1 MHRSNHI
8 VYLVKIF
15 LFAILGSEFCECC
28 WGGEVGGQG
37 PRQHPELLM
46 ETGGYRGTGAV
57 TADPVP
63 PRLPGPT
70 RTYYFGAAGDG
81 LSFFFLTAVAVVS
94 PGE

>member
-15 LFAILGSEFCECC
+15 LFAILGSEFLLVLLG
-28 WGGEVGGQG
+28 GGEVGGQG

-81 LSFFFLTAVAVVS
+81 LSFFFLTAVAS

>member
-1 MHRSNHI
+1 
-8 VYLVKIF
+8 
-15 LFAILGSEFCECC
+15 
-28 WGGEVGGQG
+28 
-37 PRQHPELLM
+37 M

-81 LSFFFLTAVAVVS
+81 LSFFFLTAVAS

>member
-1 MHRSNHI
+1 M
-8 VYLVKIF
+8 L
-15 LFAILGSEFCECC
+15 LG
-28 WGGEVGGQG
+28 GGEVGGQG

>member
-1 MHRSNHI
+1 
-8 VYLVKIF
+8 
-15 LFAILGSEFCECC
+15 
-28 WGGEVGGQG
+28 
-37 PRQHPELLM
+37 M

-81 LSFFFLTAVAVVS
+81 LSFFFLTEVAVVS